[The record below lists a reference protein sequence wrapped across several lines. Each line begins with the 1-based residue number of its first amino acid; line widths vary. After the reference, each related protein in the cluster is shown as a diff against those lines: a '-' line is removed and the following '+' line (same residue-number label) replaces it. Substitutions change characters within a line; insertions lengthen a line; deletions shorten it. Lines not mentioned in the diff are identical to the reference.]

1 VSDIS
6 KAIGNKAELYEAA
19 LRNGFYLPKFKCSI
33 ITEDYIYGVLIGNV
47 LCPKYNA
54 IKLLPCPRP
63 PDKETLIKLAEEA
76 MSKQSKSLG
85 IDASHT
91 PDKGWLIS
99 IISSFNP
106 QCEIFKK
113 SYLPPPRVEK
123 AENKAKVSLPAD
135 FLEGLPLSKK
145 KHKVRRLG
153 FLRQGKEEV
162 KNERIKSLHKQY
174 KK

>member
-1 VSDIS
+1 VSDIT

-19 LRNGFYLPKFKCSI
+19 LRNGFYLPKIKCSI

-47 LCPKYNA
+47 LCPKYSA

-76 MSKQSKSLG
+76 MSEHSKPLG

-99 IISSFNP
+99 IISTFNP
-106 QCEIFKK
+106 SCEIFKK
-113 SYLPPPRVEK
+113 SYLPPPRTEK
-123 AENKAKVSLPAD
+123 IENKAKVLLPTD
-135 FLEGLPLSKK
+135 FLEGLPVSRK

-153 FLRQGKEEV
+153 FLR
-162 KNERIKSLHKQY
+162 
-174 KK
+174 

>member
-63 PDKETLIKLAEEA
+63 PDKETLIKLAE
-76 MSKQSKSLG
+76 
-85 IDASHT
+85 
-91 PDKGWLIS
+91 
-99 IISSFNP
+99 
-106 QCEIFKK
+106 
-113 SYLPPPRVEK
+113 
-123 AENKAKVSLPAD
+123 
-135 FLEGLPLSKK
+135 
-145 KHKVRRLG
+145 
-153 FLRQGKEEV
+153 
-162 KNERIKSLHKQY
+162 
-174 KK
+174 

>member
-1 VSDIS
+1 MSDIA

-47 LCPKYNA
+47 LCPKYSA

-63 PDKETLIKLAEEA
+63 HDKETLIKLAEEA

-99 IISSFNP
+99 IISSFNFS
-106 QCEIFKK
+106 FK
-113 SYLPPPRVEK
+113 
-123 AENKAKVSLPAD
+123 
-135 FLEGLPLSKK
+135 
-145 KHKVRRLG
+145 
-153 FLRQGKEEV
+153 
-162 KNERIKSLHKQY
+162 
-174 KK
+174 